1 MYTPASGK
9 KQVTDLRELRNA
21 SHRLRHWNPRSK
33 STALHAP
40 LLAGRLIAARR
51 KAQETSKPLAPYAVE
66 HKLKLLISYR
76 TVL

>member
-1 MYTPASGK
+1 M
-9 KQVTDLRELRNA
+9 
-21 SHRLRHWNPRSK
+21 HRFSP
-33 STALHAP
+33 
-40 LLAGRLIAARR
+40 GRFIAARR